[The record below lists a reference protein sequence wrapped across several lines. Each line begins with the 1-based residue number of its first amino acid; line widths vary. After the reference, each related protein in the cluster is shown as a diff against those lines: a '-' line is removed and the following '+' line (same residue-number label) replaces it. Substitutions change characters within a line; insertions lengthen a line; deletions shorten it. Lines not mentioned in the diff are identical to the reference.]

1 MRVILSASLITGLL
15 FLPTQISEP
24 EMDLSS
30 LPLPS
35 LYPRM
40 ASLSSVSY
48 DDFQSVASSSAN
60 VTPIPLPVEPIA
72 AQPATKPQAAVIAML
87 PGVVTPVDVVTLS
100 VPMDGVI
107 AQIFVEEGTVVTAQ
121 QPIAVLDDRVARA
134 SMNIAK
140 MQAAQTATLD
150 QAFQQQQ
157 KAARFLERIRKSHEN
172 KASSGNELDQAQS
185 EYDFASQNLKQ
196 AYERKE
202 QAEAQLQL
210 EQARVENHRIQAPFA
225 GRVTRIKAHAGQSMN
240 VGDAILMLVDT
251 RRLKTELHVPAD
263 FRNELVVGHEYQLEA
278 EMPISRH
285 IPGRLIASENM
296 IDAATGTFRCVFEI
310 DNPGETL
317 PAGFLVRLVT
327 PSNRNPQS
335 SQNNTEKISVQ

>member
-1 MRVILSASLITGLL
+1 
-15 FLPTQISEP
+15 
-24 EMDLSS
+24 
-30 LPLPS
+30 
-35 LYPRM
+35 M

-225 GRVTRIKAHAGQSMN
+225 GRVT
-240 VGDAILMLVDT
+240 ILMLVDT